1 MPPTSKKRKISKVK
15 NDEPAP
21 KKARTEVEFKDDQ
34 TLREIDL
41 MQDLYGARTEK
52 LKLRVKEER
61 REAGFR
67 YETTTV
73 KTGLKSLIKS
83 SKLQR
88 ILMPVVASDVE
99 YITKGM
105 KIFTLFFNWL
115 VQKKIDDADFFN
127 KLDENVMRKLFNKL
141 RDGKGDEVKEFMTI
155 SNVEMPENHKY
166 RTSIVQNSLRQFSA
180 NLKTTIR
187 TNLPRTLRVYFNYI
201 DEDRKKESRKKN
213 QKHVK
218 DILAGKIEENP
229 WKINFKKLKD
239 FDLIPTMFNLQ
250 KIIFKEQ
257 RQQEGNGVPV
267 QKGLR
272 TLSVLPIW
280 NSQQKNVLYDKA
292 AFNYLLNQI
301 RSRKRAMMKKF

>member
-166 RTSIVQNSLRQFSA
+166 RTSIV
-180 NLKTTIR
+180 
-187 TNLPRTLRVYFNYI
+187 
-201 DEDRKKESRKKN
+201 
-213 QKHVK
+213 
-218 DILAGKIEENP
+218 
-229 WKINFKKLKD
+229 
-239 FDLIPTMFNLQ
+239 
-250 KIIFKEQ
+250 
-257 RQQEGNGVPV
+257 
-267 QKGLR
+267 
-272 TLSVLPIW
+272 
-280 NSQQKNVLYDKA
+280 
-292 AFNYLLNQI
+292 
-301 RSRKRAMMKKF
+301 